1 MDRPSRSNLGELA
14 TVFLKLGTIGFG
26 GPAAHIAMLEAEIV
40 TRRRWIS
47 QVQFLDLVGV
57 TNLIPGPSSTELA
70 IYIGYLRAGW
80 WGLIIAGVC
89 FIVPAMAI
97 VWGLAI
103 GYDRVQE
110 LPQAVAIFAT
120 VKPVVVILTMQAM
133 WKLGKSAIKNI
144 PTAVAGIAAIGLF
157 GFLGINTLIVLLLA
171 GIGVMLVQNWQ
182 QLSRLMPAMWLPTN
196 IDINSQI
203 LAILPALTSQPSW
216 VDVFTIFFKI
226 GGTIYGGGYV
236 LLAFLQPE
244 LVDRTHWLTS
254 QQLLDAIAIG
264 QVTPGP
270 LFTTA
275 TFIGYLLAGH
285 LGAIAATVGIF
296 LPSFIFVALVTP
308 WVPQLRRSI
317 WFGSWLDGVNVGAW
331 GAIAVVAYRLGVD
344 TLVNWKSVAIAIVSS
359 LLLWR
364 WKINVIWLMLGS
376 AMVGLMGQLAQ
387 SPR

>member
-1 MDRPSRSNLGELA
+1 MDRLSRSSLGELA

-47 QVQFLDLVGV
+47 QTQFLDLVGV

-103 GYDRVQE
+103 GYDRVQD
-110 LPQAVAIFAT
+110 LPQAVAIFAS
-120 VKPVVVILTMQAM
+120 VKPVVVVLTIQAM
-133 WKLGKSAIKNI
+133 WKLGKSAIKNV

-157 GFLGINTLIVLLLA
+157 GVLGVNTLIVLLLA
-171 GIGVMLVQNWQ
+171 GIGVMLIQNWQ
-182 QLSRLMPAMWLPTN
+182 ELRRILPAIWLPTN

-285 LGAIAATVGIF
+285 LGAIAATLGIF

-344 TLVNWKSVAIAIVSS
+344 TLVNWQSVAIAIISS